1 MSSNSSLLDN
11 TILYNLA
18 RNLANANYSN
28 TTDPLGVPRVQ
39 QAVIAAALQGQFA
52 VNFEYPKTVSQAM
65 VLQEQGNVPDFDPT
79 VLAYY
84 RSATQA
90 VFQAF
95 TGSQFSVGGL
105 PNATG
110 FKVSWSQA
118 QATEAPATSSN
129 GSAQ

>member
-1 MSSNSSLLDN
+1 MSSSLLDN
-11 TILYNLA
+11 ATLFTLA
-18 RNLANANYSN
+18 RGLANANYSN

-65 VLQEQGNVPDFDPT
+65 VLQEQGNVPDFDPV
-79 VLAYY
+79 VLTYY
-84 RSATQA
+84 RAATQG

-95 TGSQFSVGGL
+95 AGSQFNVSGL
-105 PNATG
+105 PSAAG

-118 QATEAPATSSN
+118 SADTSAGNNS
-129 GSAQ
+129 Q

>member
-1 MSSNSSLLDN
+1 MSSSLLDN
-11 TILYNLA
+11 TTLYALA
-18 RNLANANYSN
+18 RGLANANYSN

-39 QAVIAAALQGQFA
+39 QAMLAAAQQGQFA

-79 VLAYY
+79 VLTYY
-84 RSATQA
+84 RTATQA
-90 VFQAF
+90 VFHAF
-95 TGSQFSVGGL
+95 AGSQFNVSGL

-118 QATEAPATSSN
+118 QATAEPATTGN
-129 GSAQ
+129 